1 MLGIT
6 LTQINNGFRGPPQN
20 GLHGEVRL
28 RAKATM
34 PQSRVYLVSTLL
46 VVKGRIVEVCK
57 ADVAIVGAGGAGLRA
72 AIAVA
77 ESDPSLSI
85 ALISKVYPMR
95 SHTVAAEGG
104 AAAVTQAHD
113 SLEHHF
119 NDTVGGGDWLCE
131 QDVVEFFVA
140 NAHQEMVQMEH
151 WGCPWSRTDDGHANV
166 RAFGGMKIERT
177 WFAADKT
184 GFHMLHTL
192 FQTSIKYP
200 SIKRFDE
207 HFCTDLIVEEGRCQG
222 VLAIEIATGE
232 FRLVQAKAVI
242 IATGGAGRVFRENT
256 NGGIVT
262 GDGMALAYRQGV
274 PLRDM
279 EFMQYH
285 PTCMPGTGLLFTEA
299 CRGEGGFL
307 LNKDGYRYLQDYGL
321 GPPDP
326 SPRNKAMELGPRD
339 RLSQAFWHEQKKG
352 RTIDGPLGSVVNLD
366 LRHLGEKKL
375 HERLPQICE
384 LAEEFLGI
392 DPVHTPIPVV
402 PAVHYTMGG
411 IVADGKTASP
421 LPGLYS
427 VGECSSVGI
436 HGANRLGSNSLTE
449 LIVFGKVAGVEA
461 ASYAKSVSISN
472 PGAIEKQAEAAAQRA
487 LGVVTRPVGTER
499 MAVLRTTMAKSMEAG
514 CGIYRLGPEMQ
525 STCDTIDELKQRYKN
540 LRIDDHSKAWNTEW
554 LLAIELGYLL
564 DVAQAIVYSAIN
576 RRESR
581 GSHQRL
587 DGFEQRDD
595 VNFLKHSL
603 ANFTRDGA
611 PRMTYGEV
619 KITKS
624 KPGTRAYGAAGEKA
638 DAERKLQG
646 AAHG

>member
-1 MLGIT
+1 M
-6 LTQINNGFRGPPQN
+6 
-20 GLHGEVRL
+20 EVF
-28 RAKATM
+28 
-34 PQSRVYLVSTLL
+34 
-46 VVKGRIVEVCK
+46 K
-57 ADVAIVGAGGAGLRA
+57 ADVAIIGAGGAGLRA

-77 ESDPSLSI
+77 EADPSLSI

-104 AAAVTQAHD
+104 AAAVTQSHD
-113 SLEHHF
+113 SLEAHF
-119 NDTVGGGDWLCE
+119 HDTVAGGDWLCE
-131 QDVVEFFVA
+131 QDVVEFFVGQ
-140 NAHQEMVQMEH
+140 AHEEMVQMEH
-151 WGCPWSRTDDGHANV
+151 WGCPWSRTADGRANV

-207 HFCTDLIVEEGRCQG
+207 HFCAELLVDEGRVQG

-232 FRLVQAKAVI
+232 FRLIQAKSVI

-262 GDGMALAYRQGV
+262 GDGMALAYRHGV

-279 EFMQYH
+279 EFVQYH

-307 LNKDGYRYLQDYGL
+307 LNKDGYRFLQDYGL
-321 GPPDP
+321 GPAEDK
-326 SPRNKAMELGPRD
+326 PRNKHMELGPRD
-339 RLSQAFWHEQKKG
+339 RLSQAIWHEKQKG
-352 RTIDGPLGSVVNLD
+352 RTLSDPRWGSYVHLD
-366 LRHLGEKKL
+366 LRHLGERKL
-375 HERLPQICE
+375 RERLPQIYE
-384 LAEEFLGI
+384 LAVEYLGV
-392 DPVHTPIPVV
+392 DPAKECIPVL

-411 IVADGKTASP
+411 ITADGNTAAP

-449 LIVFGKVAGVEA
+449 LIVFGKVAGV
-461 ASYAKSVSISN
+461 
-472 PGAIEKQAEAAAQRA
+472 QAVAYGRAVPHGKEGTLLKLAEEAQRKA
-487 LGVVTRPVGTER
+487 LAIVSRTDGTER
-499 MAVLRTTMAKSMEAG
+499 VATVRREMAKSMEDG
-514 CGIYRLGPEMQ
+514 CGIYRTAATMQ
-525 STCDTIDELKQRYKN
+525 STCDKLMELKQRYKKVQV
-540 LRIDDHSKAWNTEW
+540 DDHSKGWNTDW
-554 LLAIELGYLL
+554 LLAIELGFLL
-564 DVAQAIVYSAIN
+564 DVAQAMAHSALN

-587 DGFEQRDD
+587 DGFEARDD

-603 ANFTRDGA
+603 AYYRSGDA
-611 PRMTYGEV
+611 PQIAYGPV
-619 KITKS
+619 KITS
-624 KPGTRAYGAAGEKA
+624 SPPGTRAYGAAGEEADRKA
-638 DAERKLQG
+638 KEEAVH
-646 AAHG
+646 A

>member
-1 MLGIT
+1 MEI
-6 LTQINNGFRGPPQN
+6 F
-20 GLHGEVRL
+20 
-28 RAKATM
+28 
-34 PQSRVYLVSTLL
+34 
-46 VVKGRIVEVCK
+46 K

-77 ESDPSLSI
+77 EADPKLSI

-113 SLEHHF
+113 SLEAHF
-119 NDTVGGGDWLCE
+119 HDTVAGGDWLCE
-131 QDVVEFFVA
+131 QDVVEFFVGQ
-140 NAHQEMVQMEH
+140 AHEEMVQMEH
-151 WGCPWSRTDDGHANV
+151 WGCPWSRKDDGHVNV

-207 HFCTDLIVEEGRCQG
+207 HFCVDLLVDEGRVQG
-222 VLAIEIATGE
+222 VLAIDIATGT
-232 FRLVQAKAVI
+232 FQMIQAKSVI

-262 GDGMALAYRQGV
+262 GDGMALAYRHGV

-279 EFMQYH
+279 EFVQYH

-307 LNKDGYRYLQDYGL
+307 INKDGYRYLQDYGL
-321 GPPDP
+321 GPA
-326 SPRNKAMELGPRD
+326 SPKPVNKAMELGPRD
-339 RLSQAFWHEQKKG
+339 RLSQAYWHEKQKG
-352 RTIDGPLGSVVNLD
+352 RTIPGPHGEVVHLD
-366 LRHLGEKKL
+366 LRHLGEAKL
-375 HERLPQICE
+375 RERLPQIYE
-384 LAEEFLGI
+384 LAVEYLGV
-392 DPVHTPIPVV
+392 DPAKQPIPVL

-411 IVADGKTASP
+411 IIADGKTASS

-449 LIVFGKVAGVEA
+449 LIVFGKVAGLEA
-461 ASYAKSVSISN
+461 IQYSRGVSHGS
-472 PGAIEKQAEAAAQRA
+472 ESRLRMLAEESQRA
-487 LGVVTRPVGTER
+487 AMTIVARQDGNER
-499 MAVLRTTMAKSMEAG
+499 IATIRREMARSMEEG
-514 CGIYRLGPEMQ
+514 CGIYRTAQTMQ
-525 STCDTIDELKQRYKN
+525 ATCDKLAELKERYRKVQV
-540 LRIDDHSKAWNTEW
+540 DDHSKAWNTEW

-564 DVAQAIVYSAIN
+564 DVAQAMAHSALQ

-587 DGFEQRDD
+587 DGYTERDD
-595 VNFLKHSL
+595 ANFLKHSL
-603 ANFTRDGA
+603 AFYTGADA
-611 PRMTYGEV
+611 PRIDYGPV
-619 KITKS
+619 KITS
-624 KPGTRAYGAAGEKA
+624 SQPGTRAYGAAGEEADRKA
-638 DAERKLQG
+638 KE
-646 AAHG
+646 AAHA

>member
-1 MLGIT
+1 M
-6 LTQINNGFRGPPQN
+6 
-20 GLHGEVRL
+20 EV
-28 RAKATM
+28 
-34 PQSRVYLVSTLL
+34 Y
-46 VVKGRIVEVCK
+46 K

-77 ESDPSLSI
+77 ESDPALKI

-104 AAAVTQAHD
+104 AAAVTRADD
-113 SLEHHF
+113 SLDYHF
-119 NDTVGGGDWLCE
+119 DDTVHGGDWLCE
-131 QDVVEFFVA
+131 QDVVEYFVA
-140 NAHQEMVQMEH
+140 HAHEEVVQMEH
-151 WGCPWSRTDDGHANV
+151 WGCPWSRAEDGHANV

-207 HFCTDLIVEEGRCQG
+207 HFCVDLVVEDGRVQG
-222 VLAIEIATGE
+222 AVVIKVATGE
-232 FRLVQAKAVI
+232 FILIQAKAVI

-262 GDGMALAYRQGV
+262 GDGMALAYRHGV

-299 CRGEGGFL
+299 CRGEGGFM

-321 GPPDP
+321 GPAEPT
-326 SPRNKAMELGPRD
+326 PRNKAMELGPRD
-339 RLSQAFWHEQKKG
+339 RLSQAFWHEKKKG
-352 RTIDGPLGSVVNLD
+352 RTIEGPHGAVVNLD
-366 LRHLGEKKL
+366 LRHLGAAKL
-375 HERLPQICE
+375 HERLPLICE
-384 LAEEFLGI
+384 LAEEFLGV
-392 DPVHTPIPVV
+392 DPVHTPIPVL

-411 IVADGKTASP
+411 ILADGKTASS

-461 ASYAKSVSISN
+461 AKFAKSVAISN
-472 PGAIEKQAEAAAQRA
+472 PAAIEKQAEAARTRA
-487 LGVVTRPVGTER
+487 LGVVTRSGGNER
-499 MAVLRTTMAKSMEAG
+499 LAVLRTEMAQSMENG
-514 CGIYRLGPEMQ
+514 CGIYRLQTDMQ
-525 STCDTIDELKQRYKN
+525 ATCDKLRELRERYKN
-540 LRIDDHSKAWNTEW
+540 LKIDDHSKVFNTEW
-554 LLAIELGYLL
+554 LLGIELGYLL
-564 DVAQAIVYSAIN
+564 EVAETIVHSALN
-576 RRESR
+576 RKESR

-587 DGFEQRDD
+587 DGYEKRDD

-603 ANFTRDGA
+603 AYSTGDGA
-611 PRMTYGEV
+611 PRIEYGDV

-638 DAERKLQG
+638 EAEERKTQG
-646 AAHG
+646 AANG

>member
-1 MLGIT
+1 MQT
-6 LTQINNGFRGPPQN
+6 
-20 GLHGEVRL
+20 V
-28 RAKATM
+28 
-34 PQSRVYLVSTLL
+34 
-46 VVKGRIVEVCK
+46 K
-57 ADVAIVGAGGAGLRA
+57 ADVVIVGAGGAGLRA

-77 ESDPSLSI
+77 QADPKLNV

-104 AAAVTQAHD
+104 AAAVTRDDDHLD
-113 SLEHHF
+113 HHF
-119 NDTVGGGDWLCE
+119 NDTVHGGDWLCE
-131 QDVVEFFVA
+131 QDVVEYFVA
-140 NAHQEMVQMEH
+140 HAHEEVVQMEH
-151 WGCPWSRTDDGHANV
+151 WGCPWSRKEDGHANV

-207 HFCTDLIVEEGRCQG
+207 HFCVDLIVEDGRCQG
-222 VLAIEIATGE
+222 VVVIEIATGE
-232 FRLVQAKAVI
+232 FRLIQAKAVI

-262 GDGMALAYRQGV
+262 GDGMALAYRHGV

-352 RTIDGPLGSVVNLD
+352 RTIDGPHGQVVHLD
-366 LRHLGEKKL
+366 MRHLGEKKL
-375 HERLPQICE
+375 HERLPLICE

-392 DPVHTPIPVV
+392 DPVHAPIPVL

-411 IVADGKTASP
+411 ILAYGNTASP

-449 LIVFGKVAGVEA
+449 IIVFGKVAGVEA
-461 ASYAKSVSISN
+461 AKFAKTVAISN
-472 PGAIEKQAEAAAQRA
+472 PAALEKQAEAARQRA
-487 LGVVTRPVGTER
+487 LGVVTKSGGSER
-499 MAVLRTTMAKSMEAG
+499 LAVLRTEMAKSMESG
-514 CGIYRLGPEMQ
+514 CGIYRLGTTMQ
-525 STCDTIDELKQRYKN
+525 ATCDKIGELRQRYKN
-540 LRIDDHSKAWNTEW
+540 LRIDDRSKAWNTEW

-564 DVAQAIVYSAIN
+564 DVAQAIVYSALN
-576 RRESR
+576 RKESR

-587 DGFEQRDD
+587 DGFENRDD
-595 VNFLKHSL
+595 VNYLKHTL
-603 ANFTRDGA
+603 AYYSGDGA
-611 PRMTYGEV
+611 PRIEYGDV

-638 DAERKLQG
+638 EQERESEG
-646 AAHG
+646 ADNG

>member
-1 MLGIT
+1 MQT
-6 LTQINNGFRGPPQN
+6 
-20 GLHGEVRL
+20 V
-28 RAKATM
+28 
-34 PQSRVYLVSTLL
+34 
-46 VVKGRIVEVCK
+46 K
-57 ADVAIVGAGGAGLRA
+57 ADVVIVGAGGAGLRA

-77 ESDPSLSI
+77 QTDATLNV

-104 AAAVTQAHD
+104 AAAVTRDDDHLD
-113 SLEHHF
+113 HHF
-119 NDTVGGGDWLCE
+119 NDTVHGGDWLCE
-131 QDVVEFFVA
+131 QDVVEYFVA
-140 NAHQEMVQMEH
+140 HAHEEVVQMEH
-151 WGCPWSRTDDGHANV
+151 WGCPWSRKEDGHANV

-192 FQTSIKYP
+192 FQTSIQYP

-207 HFCTDLIVEEGRCQG
+207 HFCVDLVVEDGRVQG
-222 VLAIEIATGE
+222 VVAIEIATGE
-232 FRLVQAKAVI
+232 FRLIQAKAVI

-262 GDGMALAYRQGV
+262 GDGMALAYRHGV

-299 CRGEGGFL
+299 CRGEGGFM

-352 RTIDGPLGSVVNLD
+352 RTIDGPHGQVVHLD
-366 LRHLGEKKL
+366 MRHLGEKKL
-375 HERLPQICE
+375 HERLPLICE

-392 DPVHTPIPVV
+392 DPVHAPIPVL

-411 IVADGKTASP
+411 ILAYGNTASS

-449 LIVFGKVAGVEA
+449 IIVFGKVAGVEA
-461 ASYAKSVSISN
+461 AKFAKTVAISN
-472 PGAIEKQAEAAAQRA
+472 PAALEKQAEVVQARA
-487 LGVVTRPVGTER
+487 LGIVNKSGGTER
-499 MAVLRTTMAKSMEAG
+499 VAVLRTEMAKSMESG
-514 CGIYRLGPEMQ
+514 CGIYRLGTTMQ
-525 STCDTIDELKQRYKN
+525 ATCDKLDELRVRYKN
-540 LRIDDHSKAWNTEW
+540 LRLDDRSKAWNTEW

-564 DVAQAIVYSAIN
+564 DVAQAIVYSAFN
-576 RRESR
+576 RKESR

-587 DGFEQRDD
+587 DGYENRDD
-595 VNFLKHSL
+595 VNYLKHTL
-603 ANFTRDGA
+603 AYYTGDGG
-611 PRMTYGEV
+611 PRIEYGDV

-624 KPGTRAYGAAGEKA
+624 RPGTRAYGAAGEKA
-638 DAERKLQG
+638 EQEERKQQG

>member
-1 MLGIT
+1 MET
-6 LTQINNGFRGPPQN
+6 F
-20 GLHGEVRL
+20 
-28 RAKATM
+28 
-34 PQSRVYLVSTLL
+34 
-46 VVKGRIVEVCK
+46 K

-77 ESDPSLSI
+77 EADPTLSI

-104 AAAVTQAHD
+104 AAAVTQAND
-113 SLEHHF
+113 SLEAHF
-119 NDTVGGGDWLCE
+119 HDTVAGGDWLCE
-131 QDVVEFFVA
+131 QDVVEFFVGQ
-140 NAHQEMVQMEH
+140 AHEEMVQMEH
-151 WGCPWSRTDDGHANV
+151 WGCPWSRKADGHANV

-207 HFCTDLIVEEGRCQG
+207 HFCVDLVVDEGRVQG
-222 VLAIEIATGE
+222 VVTVEIATGE
-232 FRLVQAKAVI
+232 FRLIQARSVI

-262 GDGMALAYRQGV
+262 GDGMALAYRHGV

-279 EFMQYH
+279 EFVQYH

-299 CRGEGGFL
+299 CRGEGGFM

-321 GPPDP
+321 GPA
-326 SPRNKAMELGPRD
+326 SPTPVNKAMELGPRD
-339 RLSQAFWHEQKKG
+339 RLSQAFWHEKQKG
-352 RTIDGPLGSVVNLD
+352 RTIKGPHGDVVHLD
-366 LRHLGEKKL
+366 LRHLGEQKL
-375 HERLPQICE
+375 RERLPQIYE
-384 LAEEFLGI
+384 LAVEYLGV
-392 DPVHTPIPVV
+392 DPAKAPIPVL

-411 IVADGKTASP
+411 IVADGNTAST

-449 LIVFGKVAGVEA
+449 LIVFGKVAG
-461 ASYAKSVSISN
+461 I
-472 PGAIEKQAEAAAQRA
+472 EAAAFAKTMQHGNTDRINKLANASAQRA
-487 LGVVTRPVGTER
+487 QAVALRKDGNER
-499 MAVLRTTMAKSMEAG
+499 IATLRKEMARSMEDG
-514 CGIYRLGPEMQ
+514 CGIYRTAATMQ
-525 STCDTIDELKQRYKN
+525 ATCDKLAELKQRYH
-540 LRIDDHSKAWNTEW
+540 RIQLDDHSRGWNTEW

-564 DVAQAIVYSAIN
+564 DVAQAMAHSALE

-595 VNFLKHSL
+595 ANYLKHSL
-603 ANFTRDGA
+603 ARYNGDDTPAID
-611 PRMTYGEV
+611 YGPV
-619 KITKS
+619 KITS
-624 KPGTRAYGAAGEKA
+624 SPPGTRAYGAAGDEADRKA
-638 DAERKLQG
+638 KEL
-646 AAHG
+646 AHA

>member
-1 MLGIT
+1 M
-6 LTQINNGFRGPPQN
+6 
-20 GLHGEVRL
+20 EV
-28 RAKATM
+28 
-34 PQSRVYLVSTLL
+34 Y
-46 VVKGRIVEVCK
+46 K

-77 ESDPSLSI
+77 ETDPALKI

-104 AAAVTQAHD
+104 AAGVTRTDD
-113 SLEHHF
+113 SLAYHF
-119 NDTVGGGDWLCE
+119 DDTVHGGDWLCE
-131 QDVVEFFVA
+131 QDVVEYFVA
-140 NAHQEMVQMEH
+140 HAHEELVQMEH
-151 WGCPWSRTDDGHANV
+151 WGCPWSRKEDGHVNV

-177 WFAADKT
+177 WFAADKS

-207 HFCTDLIVEEGRCQG
+207 YFCSDLMVEDGRCQG
-222 VLAIEIATGE
+222 ALAIQIATGE
-232 FRLVQAKAVI
+232 FILIQAKAVI

-262 GDGMALAYRQGV
+262 GDGMALAYRHGV

-299 CRGEGGFL
+299 CRGEGGFM

-321 GPPDP
+321 GPAEPT
-326 SPRNKAMELGPRD
+326 PRNKAMELGPRD
-339 RLSQAFWHEQKKG
+339 RLSQAFWHEKKKG
-352 RTIDGPLGSVVNLD
+352 RTIEGPHGAVVNLD
-366 LRHLGEKKL
+366 LRHLGAAKL
-375 HERLPQICE
+375 HERLPLICE
-384 LAEEFLGI
+384 LAEEFLGV
-392 DPVHTPIPVV
+392 DPALTPIPVL

-411 IVADGKTASP
+411 ILADGKTASS

-461 ASYAKSVSISN
+461 AKFAKSVAISN
-472 PGAIEKQAEAAAQRA
+472 PAALEKQAAAAQARA
-487 LGVVTRPVGTER
+487 LGVVTRSGGKER
-499 MAVLRTTMAKSMEAG
+499 LAVLRTEMAQSMEDG
-514 CGIYRLGPEMQ
+514 CGIYRLQADMQ
-525 STCDTIDELKQRYKN
+525 ATCDKLRELRERYKN
-540 LRIDDHSKAWNTEW
+540 LTIDDHSKVYNTEW
-554 LLAIELGYLL
+554 LLGIELGYLL
-564 DVAQAIVYSAIN
+564 EVAETVVHSAFN
-576 RRESR
+576 RKESR

-587 DGFEQRDD
+587 DGYEKRDD
-595 VNFLKHSL
+595 VNYLKHSL
-603 ANFTRDGA
+603 AYYTGDGA
-611 PRMTYGEV
+611 PRIEYGDV
-619 KITKS
+619 KITTS

-638 DAERKLQG
+638 EAEEREREG
-646 AAHG
+646 AGNG